1 MPTHDFLADA
11 LLRLEQRIHADA
23 YRGYDPYD
31 ALTSPL
37 FKLPILRQQKT
48 LRWGAQQVLKRLPIN
63 VRPLLFIPKGY
74 NPVTLGLALHAYTL
88 LKDVFPQKAP
98 FYDER
103 SAFCLSEL
111 ERLQSKGYSGAC
123 WGYDFDWEARYA
135 RIPAYTP
142 TVVATGFITN
152 ALFEYY
158 RRTKNLQALTLCKSA
173 TQFVLNDLQR
183 TWFDGMFCFS
193 YSPLDRQVVLN
204 ATLKG
209 ARLLAQVYSV
219 TKQAQ
224 LLEEAKKTVAFVVS
238 KQQSSGAWSYSQGD
252 ARTWAD
258 NFHTGY
264 VLDCLDEV
272 IKCSGENTF
281 SACLQKGFAYYEAN
295 FFVEDIDGLMPKY
308 YDYALYPIDATAGA
322 QSILTLTRFGKLKS
336 ALKVATWLC
345 KHLQRTDGH
354 FAYQKHRYYLNAIP
368 YMRWSSAWMYL
379 ALAFLLQAQAHQ
391 HGD

>member
-88 LKDVFPQKAP
+88 LRDVFPEKAP

-158 RRTKNLQALTLCKSA
+158 RRTKNPQAFRLCKSA
-173 TQFVLNDLQR
+173 TQFVLHDLQR

-219 TKQAQ
+219 TKQAH

-272 IKCSGENTF
+272 IQCSGENTF

-322 QSILTLTRFGKLKS
+322 QSILTLTRFGKLES

-379 ALAFLLQAQAHQ
+379 ALAFLLREQAHQ
-391 HGD
+391 RRA

>member
-1 MPTHDFLADA
+1 MHDFLADS

-37 FKLPILRQQKT
+37 FKLPILRQHKT

-74 NPVTLGLALHAYTL
+74 NPVTLGLVLHAYTML
-88 LKDVFPQKAP
+88 RELFPEKAT

-103 SAFCLSEL
+103 STFCLSEL

-158 RRTKNLQALTLCKSA
+158 RRTKTPRAFALCESA
-173 TQFVLNDLQR
+173 TQFVLHDLQR

-219 TKQAQ
+219 TKQPH

-238 KQQSSGAWSYSQGD
+238 QQQPSGAWSYSKGD
-252 ARTWAD
+252 RRTWAD

-295 FFVEDIDGLMPKY
+295 FFVEDRDGLMPKY
-308 YDYALYPIDATAGA
+308 YDDALYPIDATAGA
-322 QSILTLTRFGKLKS
+322 QSILTLTRFGKLDA
-336 ALKVATWLC
+336 ALRVATWLC
-345 KHLQRTDGH
+345 KHLQRADGH

-379 ALAFLLQAQAHQ
+379 ALAFLLQKHAHQ
-391 HGD
+391 CKD